1 MTEAPT
7 DWAALWA
14 ACPQLSNIH
23 ASADGSWAFW
33 CWQGM
38 ADTDEVWGAPLDG
51 SAPPRQLTHGQDHF
65 LIRDVSPDGAR
76 LLLAQSVNACE
87 HDHLLLLDRD
97 SGALT
102 QLTPTQSSHYVY
114 GGCFSSDGTKV
125 FFQADIDYATGEV
138 TQGSWLWSQDLAT
151 GARTCLARAD
161 SPPHFYV
168 GPKLSPDGTRLL
180 WHRSERDPGGY
191 QLWTIGTDGTGL
203 REVLNLGPKNNV
215 LADWLDDDRIAF
227 VAEHDDRDRLGTLT
241 LSTGAIDWIA
251 GEPELCPHD
260 VLAGSGTAFVCIHH
274 DQSNTRAALVEGGT
288 LRALPNQS
296 GRRSL
301 LPHAALP
308 NGGWLAE
315 AYDADAPHDLVA
327 VAADGTCRVIAR
339 AEPNPDRRFVAP
351 QDFRWTAP
359 DGMAMQGWLYRP
371 EGHCKGLIGYVHG
384 GPTWHS
390 EDWVNPKIQFFV
402 AQGYAVLDPNYRG
415 STGFGRVHREAVKDD
430 GWGGRE
436 QADIKAG
443 LEAALASGIPGPVA
457 VMGNSYGG
465 FSSWFAIT
473 RHSDLVTAAI
483 PMCGMYRL
491 DIDYHATEMPHGR
504 AYSEEMM
511 GGTPE
516 ELPEKYANASPG
528 RFIDQ
533 IRGQVMVVHGL
544 ADSNVG
550 PENTH
555 VALRELAAA
564 GIPHDS
570 LLFDNEGHGIFR
582 RSNVETYLRQAG
594 DFLAK
599 AFRATNG
606 QTSA

>member
-1 MTEAPT
+1 MTKASKDLPT
-7 DWAALWA
+7 LWA

-23 ASADGSWAFW
+23 ASGDGKWAFW

-38 ADTDEVWGAPLDG
+38 TETDDVWGAPIDG
-51 SAPPRQLTHGQDHF
+51 SSPPHRLTRGRDHF
-65 LIRDVSPDGAR
+65 LIRDVTPDGAR

-87 HDHLLLLDRD
+87 HDHLLLLDRA
-97 SGALT
+97 SGQLT
-102 QLTPTQSSHYVY
+102 QLTPTQSTHYVY
-114 GGCFSSDGTKV
+114 GGCFSADGTRIY
-125 FFQADIDYATGEV
+125 FQADFDYATGEV
-138 TQGSWLWSQDLAT
+138 TQGSWLWQLDLAT
-151 GARTCLARAD
+151 GQKSCIARAD
-161 SPPHFYV
+161 TPPHYYI
-168 GPKLSPDGTRLL
+168 GPRLSPDGTRLL
-180 WHRSERDPGGY
+180 WHRSEGAPGLY
-191 QLWTIGTDGTGL
+191 QLWVVGTDGSAA
-203 REVLNLGPKNNV
+203 REVLNLGPTGS
-215 LADWLDDDRIAF
+215 ATGTWISDDRIAF
-227 VAEHDDRDRLGTLT
+227 VGDQNGCDQLGVLT
-241 LSTGAIDWIA
+241 LSTGAFDWVA

-260 VLAGSGTAFVCIHH
+260 VLAGTGAAFACIHH
-274 DQSNTRAALVEGGT
+274 DQSNTRVALVEGGT
-288 LRALPNQS
+288 LRPLPNAS

-327 VAADGTCRVIAR
+327 VTADGKCRVIAR
-339 AEPNPDRRFVAP
+339 AEANPARRFIAP
-351 QDFRWTAP
+351 QDFRWTSV
-359 DGMAMQGWLYRP
+359 DGRPMQGWLYRP
-371 EGHCKGLIGYVHG
+371 AGTAKGLIGYIHG

-390 EDWVNPKIQFFV
+390 EDWVNPRIQFFLS
-402 AQGYAVLDPNYRG
+402 QGYAVLDPNYRG
-415 STGFGRVHREAVKDD
+415 STGFGRIHREAVKDD

-436 QADIKAG
+436 QADIRSG

-457 VMGNSYGG
+457 VLGNSYGG
-465 FSSWFAIT
+465 FSGWFAIT
-473 RHSDLVTAAI
+473 RHADLVTAAI

-528 RFIDQ
+528 RFIDR

-564 GIPHDS
+564 GIPHEA

-582 RSNVETYLRQAG
+582 RTNVETYLRQAT

>member
-1 MTEAPT
+1 MTEAMI
-7 DWAALWA
+7 DRAALWA

-23 ASADGSWAFW
+23 ASADGRWAFW

-38 ADTDEVWGAPLDG
+38 TETDDVWCAPLDG
-51 SAPPRQLTHGQDHF
+51 AQPPRRLTHGSDHF
-65 LIRDVSPDGAR
+65 MIRDVTPDGSQ
-76 LLLAQSVNACE
+76 LLLAQSIHANE
-87 HDHLLLLDRD
+87 HDYLLLLDRE
-97 SGALT
+97 SGNLT

-114 GGCFSSDGTKV
+114 GGCFSADGTRV
-125 FFQADIDYATGEV
+125 FFQADVDYATGEV
-138 TQGSWLWSQDLAT
+138 TQGSWLWQLDLAT
-151 GARTCLARAD
+151 GEKTCLARAD
-161 SPPHFYV
+161 TPPHYYV
-168 GPKLSPDGTRLL
+168 GPRLSPDGTRLL
-180 WHRSERDPGGY
+180 WHRSEGAPGLY
-191 QLWTIGTDGTGL
+191 QLWVVNTDGSAA
-203 REVLNLGPKNNV
+203 REVLNLGPANNATGTWV
-215 LADWLDDDRIAF
+215 SDDRIAF
-227 VAEHDDRDRLGTLT
+227 VGDRDGRDQLGVLT
-241 LSTGAIDWIA
+241 LSTGVIDWIS
-251 GEPELCPHD
+251 GEPDLYPHD
-260 VLAGSGTAFVCIHH
+260 VLAGTGAAFACIHH
-274 DQSNTRAALVEGGT
+274 DQSWTRASLVEDPS

-308 NGGWLAE
+308 GGGWLAE

-327 VAADGTCRVIAR
+327 IAADGTCRVIAK
-339 AEPNPDRRFVAP
+339 AGPNPDRAFIAP

-371 EGHCKGLIGYVHG
+371 EGPPKGLIGYIHG

-390 EDWVNPKIQFFV
+390 EDWVNPRIQFFLS
-402 AQGYAVLDPNYRG
+402 QGYAVLDPNYRG
-415 STGFGRVHREAVKDD
+415 STGFGRAHREAVKDD

-436 QADIKAG
+436 QADIRAG
-443 LEAALASGIPGPVA
+443 LEAARAAGIQGPIA

-473 RHSDLVTAAI
+473 RHADLVTAAI

-516 ELPEKYANASPG
+516 EFPEKYANASPG

-533 IRGQVMVVHGL
+533 IRGHVMVVHGL

-555 VALRELAAA
+555 VALRELTAA
-564 GIPHDS
+564 GIPHEA
-570 LLFDNEGHGIFR
+570 LLFDDEGHGIFR
-582 RSNVETYLRQAG
+582 RSNVETYLRRASA
-594 DFLAK
+594 FLSS
-599 AFRATNG
+599 AFGGAR
-606 QTSA
+606 